1 LYRQRS
7 LSFSRRPDETP
18 LEDALSDD
26 ARNETESNKTGKG
39 FFNKRALSPQPTSSS
54 ISSILSKNLRPM
66 SLAADG
72 PQDQRF
78 EQMLLALK
86 QAEKE
91 KQQEADRVKELRD
104 QVAALKL
111 KLDAKYTDDIAK
123 LTQGNELLKMA
134 VKYHVH
140 FILIF

>member
-1 LYRQRS
+1 
-7 LSFSRRPDETP
+7 
-18 LEDALSDD
+18 
-26 ARNETESNKTGKG
+26 
-39 FFNKRALSPQPTSSS
+39 
-54 ISSILSKNLRPM
+54 M